1 MGVRHTRIG
10 FKVEQYINNYVS
22 RQTETLGGKFDRKDY
37 FLSKRYL
44 DSIGDDEII
53 KIYNNLDKKLLKKL
67 GYSKE
72 P

>member
-1 MGVRHTRIG
+1 MRHTNINY
-10 FKVEQYINNYVS
+10 KIKSYVNNYANRPTV
-22 RQTETLGGKFDRKDY
+22 LAGKFDRKDY

-44 DSIGDDEII
+44 DSMRDEDII
-53 KIYNNLDKKLLKKL
+53 SIYNNLDKKLLKKL